1 MSRRIVLYWSILYPN
16 FVPSRCVSNP
26 YITSCRPKIF
36 LWKRA
41 SLKRQAWWGRANPA
55 YLAHLH
61 LPSTEFLLW
70 DNSGHLYVQIGC
82 IVASQFRSNHDFTTI
97 LRLSGVFCHD
107 IWIHMDDYGWLWMNV
122 AIKPTAINLK
132 PSQIPNHLGRWT
144 PFQIDPNSGI
154 PCYSQK

>member
-1 MSRRIVLYWSILYPN
+1 MSRRIVPYWSILYPN

-26 YITSCRPKIF
+26 YIASCRPKIF

-70 DNSGHLYVQIGC
+70 DTSGHLYVQMGC

-97 LRLSGVFCHD
+97 FAVVWSVLP
-107 IWIHMDDYGWLWMNV
+107 WHMDTYGWLWMNV

-132 PSQIPNHLGRWT
+132 PSQIPNHLGRWKS
-144 PFQIDPNSGI
+144 FQIDPNSGI
-154 PCYSQK
+154 PCYSLK